1 MNNELQRMVNIV
13 KEDAKLLTLVEL
25 LDLANPIIEQLAILT
40 DDARRS
46 EKLIGWDLAAKKDIL
61 KKMVV
66 DIDLLKIQKAQLEQT
81 IVQEQNNI
89 LEEKQKANKELNLRR
104 GELVKRERELEVNK
118 EEFEKQRYITA

>member
-40 DDARRS
+40 DDSRRS